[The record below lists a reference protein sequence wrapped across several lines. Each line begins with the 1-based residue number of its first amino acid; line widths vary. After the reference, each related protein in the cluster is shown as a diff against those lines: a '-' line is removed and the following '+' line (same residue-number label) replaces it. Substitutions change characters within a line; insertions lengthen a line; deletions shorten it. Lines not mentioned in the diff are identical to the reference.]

1 MKGNKS
7 KSKNKNKNKKNM
19 IIKDDYFREME
30 KNTRLFEEKLKKLKD
45 KSKEFNETQNNISDN
60 DDKYEINTNT
70 NNDDSRDNDVDSPKI
85 NKNLFQSNDYAD
97 NQNVYNSKNDNRKNN
112 ESEENGL
119 IKKLQQLVNEI
130 EYKDNI
136 IEDLQK
142 KIIALREKNI
152 SLEEQNLKLTQTQI
166 PQEKYDE
173 LNFELGRVAKEL
185 ENKTRELNEITYNEK
200 NLTNKIDNLLI
211 QNKNLTAKE
220 DKLME
225 DNDKLIAQIDKLK
238 DEAAVSKQ
246 KITMLEKINK
256 TSNRDYETLNN
267 EILQLK
273 SAKQK
278 LENLNYD
285 QKEKIYDYQK
295 QINSLQKIVDD
306 TLNKNLAKKNNGNN
320 FDTYDYY
327 DDTDVQT
334 KYRRINL
341 NKKPKNLNDNNDY
354 NENNYNT
361 NFNRTDDNFYQN
373 QSKTQTLRTDNYYPQ
388 RNTEIDPVINNFD
401 VVRNIQNKTRNNIST
416 GRCNTMN
423 NIMDENGGIDDDY
436 KENIPKKGK
445 KIEKEF
451 TVKYG
456 YDGYDGFNYFPSE
469 KRLKQNKNEIDELNM
484 QLNGLLNE
492 KTRLECELLKL
503 PEQSKTINDLR
514 KKKELNNNIKETE
527 IKVHELKLRL
537 KNLMKA

>member
-1 MKGNKS
+1 MKRNKS
-7 KSKNKNKNKKNM
+7 KSKSTNKNKNKKNVNF
-19 IIKDDYFREME
+19 KNDYFTEME

-45 KSKEFNETQNNISDN
+45 RSKEFTESQNNISED
-60 DDKYEINTNT
+60 DDKYEINTNS
-70 NNDDSRDNDVDSPKI
+70 NNLDDYQNNVIESPKI
-85 NKNLFQSNDYAD
+85 NKNLFKSSDFAD
-97 NQNVYNSKNDNRKNN
+97 NQKNYITKNDNRKND
-112 ESEENGL
+112 ESEENNKN
-119 IKKLQQLVNEI
+119 KKLQQLVNEI

-152 SLEEQNLKLTQTQI
+152 SLEEQNLKLAETQI

-173 LNFELGRVAKEL
+173 LNFELGKVSKEL
-185 ENKTRELNEITYNEK
+185 EDKTRQLNEVTFNEK

-211 QNKNLTAKE
+211 QNQNLTAKQ
-220 DKLME
+220 DKLLE

-238 DEAAVSKQ
+238 DEDAVNKQ

-256 TSNRDYETLNN
+256 TSNRDYEALNN

-273 SAKQK
+273 SEKQK
-278 LENLNYD
+278 LESLNYD
-285 QKEKIYDYQK
+285 QKERIYDYEK

-306 TLNKNLAKKNNGNN
+306 SLSKNLARKNNGNN
-320 FDTYDYY
+320 FNINDYY
-327 DDTDVQT
+327 DDNDVQT
-334 KYRRINL
+334 KYKRGNV
-341 NKKPKNLNDNNDY
+341 NKKNYNDNDNYND
-354 NENNYNT
+354 ENNNK

-373 QSKTQTLRTDNYYPQ
+373 EKKNDNYYQ
-388 RNTEIDPVINNFD
+388 RNSEVDPVINNFD
-401 VVRNIQNKTRNNIST
+401 VVRNIQNKTRNNASS
-416 GRCNTMN
+416 GRCNTVN
-423 NIMDENGGIDDDY
+423 NIMDENGGIDDDV
-436 KENIPKKGK
+436 KENVNVPKKGK
-445 KIEKEF
+445 KTEKEF
-451 TVKYG
+451 TIKYG

-514 KKKELNNNIKETE
+514 KKKELNNSIKETDN
-527 IKVHELKLRL
+527 KVHEVKLRL